1 MSFSP
6 SKSCS
11 RRNRPESGLIVIS
24 ITESFLIRYKS
35 NHLIENM
42 VTVSRKNIQEK
53 SLFSALR
60 IFRVTKTQT
69 PLYPDR
75 SRYFRTFG
83 TTSGSAA
90 GIPFRTRFKEYV
102 RQWRAGH
109 PTRHDLP
116 VSSVRACNGT
126 NFLPGRE
133 NRYSAIPAD
142 FRKRSY
148 SATPIS
154 DTSRASRP
162 SRRPVRPISRQPPRR
177 NARSNRHR

>member
-24 ITESFLIRYKS
+24 ITESVLIRYKS

-69 PLYPDR
+69 PPYPDR
-75 SRYFRTFG
+75 SRYFRTLG
-83 TTSGSAA
+83 TASGSAA

-109 PTRHDLP
+109 PTRHDA
-116 VSSVRACNGT
+116 VSVA
-126 NFLPGRE
+126 
-133 NRYSAIPAD
+133 
-142 FRKRSY
+142 RS
-148 SATPIS
+148 
-154 DTSRASRP
+154 
-162 SRRPVRPISRQPPRR
+162 SRRLCPCMQWHELPAGKRKPIFCNSG
-177 NARSNRHR
+177 